1 MDGRRG
7 TRGVSLPT
15 SIPTRSIQLQ
25 LSKTAM
31 CVCRLHS
38 TPIQHTITHSSPCPH
53 VEHLRERW
61 LMSRPLPPPD
71 RAPSEEMATSAA
83 FMAAATCAQLERG

>member
-1 MDGRRG
+1 MCGSQ
-7 TRGVSLPT
+7 VSLST

-25 LSKTAM
+25 LSKQR

-38 TPIQHTITHSSPCPH
+38 TLFQHHVIHSSPCSD

-71 RAPSEEMATSAA
+71 RAPSEEMATPAA
-83 FMAAATCAQLERG
+83 FMAAATWAQLERG